1 MLRQHSSSGF
11 SRSAVV
17 KEAATRSRQSRKKI
31 EEKRTKLMKK
41 LIVLAGLLLVT
52 PPLRAQTPQ
61 YALAVSA
68 QPNRGAATFLASASV
83 LTGNAYVFTSP
94 ASAINVNP
102 AGIAHVCYW
111 LDRAATGTADHCEFE
126 TPYDLKGTFTCANAA
141 GNCGAAWNTTTL
153 PDGWHTLTQVVT
165 LSTGASEV
173 DATPFRIYNGS
184 LLSLSATYDD
194 GSAVS
199 GSVVLQSQSL
209 SSASSAP
216 VTIATLPLA
225 TGTASHKLVLQTDTI
240 YTAALLR
247 ADGTT
252 LAAFPFA
259 LPSILK
265 VDPASLRS
273 AAISVVFRLADQ
285 SLKQATPQVTFSF

>member
-1 MLRQHSSSGF
+1 
-11 SRSAVV
+11 
-17 KEAATRSRQSRKKI
+17 
-31 EEKRTKLMKK
+31 MKK
-41 LIVLAGLLLVT
+41 FLALSALLLQT
-52 PPLRAQTPQ
+52 LPLRAQTPQ

-68 QPNRGAATFLASASV
+68 QPNHSAATFLSSTSV

-94 ASAINVNP
+94 ASAINANP

-111 LDRAATGTADHCEFE
+111 LDRAATGTADHCEFA
-126 TPYDLKGTFTCANAA
+126 TPYDFKGTFACTNAA

-165 LSTGASEV
+165 LSSGATEV

-184 LLSLSATYDD
+184 LLSLSAAYDD

-199 GSVVLQSQSL
+199 GTVVLQSL

-216 VTIATLPLA
+216 ATMATVPLA
-225 TGTASHKLVLQTDTI
+225 TGAASHKLVLQTDTI
-240 YTAALLR
+240 YIVAVLR
-247 ADGTT
+247 TDGTE

-259 LPSILK
+259 LPSVLK

-285 SLKQATPQVTFSF
+285 SLKQATPQVTFAF